1 MSVVS
6 PSRTSDID
14 YSVGREAAGSGY
26 YIFRDGIEKHHA
38 QDESEFLFFFE
49 KDLTIELQKLRRD
62 LLFIHAAALEY
73 RKRAI
78 IFPASSGAGKS
89 TFTWALLHNEFR
101 YLSDE
106 LAPIDLDTMHVL
118 PYPHALCLKSDPPAP
133 YDVPQSVIRTSHT
146 LHVPVT
152 RFAHAVAPEAAPLS
166 AIFFLE
172 YHPSAAKPAI
182 RQISAGAAAA
192 CLFSHALNPLAH
204 SANGLDA
211 AIHVIKN
218 AECFELHT
226 ANLKD
231 TCLLVRKYLS

>member
-14 YSVGREAAGSGY
+14 YAVGRELSGSGY
-26 YIFRDGIEKHHA
+26 YIFRDGIETYHA

-73 RKRAI
+73 QKRAI
-78 IFPASSGAGKS
+78 IFPASSGTGKS

-106 LAPIDLDTMHVL
+106 LAPIDLETMHVL

-133 YDVPQSVIRTSHT
+133 YHVPQNVIRTTYT
-146 LHVPVT
+146 LHIPVT
-152 RFAHAVAPEAAPLS
+152 QFAHAVVPEAAPLS
-166 AIFFLE
+166 AVFFLE
-172 YHPSAAKPAI
+172 YYPSAVKPEI

-192 CLFSHALNPLAH
+192 RLFSHALNPLAH

-211 AIHVIKN
+211 TIHVIKKT
-218 AECFELHT
+218 ECFELHM